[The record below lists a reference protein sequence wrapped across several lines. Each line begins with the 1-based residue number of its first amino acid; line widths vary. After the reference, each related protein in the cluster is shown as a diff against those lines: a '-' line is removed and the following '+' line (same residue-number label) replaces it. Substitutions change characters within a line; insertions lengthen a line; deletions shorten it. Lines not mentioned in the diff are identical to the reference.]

1 MSNITIYQ
9 GQQIIFTDTTSG
21 GTPPYQYSWQFSGG
35 TPSSATGA
43 TASVTYA
50 SAGDYNVRLDV
61 TDNGGVNSYLLQS
74 GLVTVNPALMNANFS
89 RLYTS
94 RLMSQANEFYDT
106 STGSPNDPD
115 AWSWLVGTDAFT
127 TQDVTAFQYDD
138 WIDVPGASPL
148 DPPGTV
154 RTVTVQLTAIASSP
168 SAFDT
173 VSKAYT
179 VSKIGPLETYYI
191 NANFPIIGPLTSY
204 TEESPVR
211 STTYRT
217 SAIGLPNDEAI
228 MTIKPGAS
236 GSGLQQIK
244 FFHSTQEEVTI
255 RCTGM
260 ATINTSM
267 YSKGWGDIADCFTCL
282 NPPLYGGTVPTVI
295 NGNYILGYGS
305 VDIIFF
311 SVGPFVTNLIDSYG
325 YTEDLVAEII
335 GSRYPIMHSAQLVT
349 ISSRG
354 FPGTNFPYP
363 GLSGSDPVVYSTQFF
378 TSRGLTGTSYE
389 ITFNYSLASG
399 SSGSFTVIM
408 NGNSGIGNA
417 PGTGGDF
424 YSMQDV
430 GPDLGVASQ
439 LNSAFVSN
447 FPGGTGDVEA
457 LALSR
462 FNVDSGGDPFNF
474 YGLKLLIKS
483 TDINKLEIDD
493 NSATLTSLLG
503 GNPKIL
509 PFAGTVSAAA
519 TCSGCLKV
527 VNDLVIYQELSGS
540 QVQIGESI
548 F

>member
-173 VSKAYT
+173 VSKTYT

-260 ATINTSM
+260 ATIGTSM

-349 ISSRG
+349 VSSRG
-354 FPGTNFPYP
+354 FPGTNFPYA
-363 GLSGSDPVVYSTQFF
+363 GLSGMDPVVYSTQFF

-399 SSGSFTVIM
+399 STGSFTVIM

-483 TDINKLEIDD
+483 TDINKVEIDD

-509 PFAGTVSAAA
+509 PFAGTVNAAA

-527 VNDLVIYQELSGS
+527 VNDLVSYQLTGS
-540 QVQIGESI
+540 QVQIGGSI

>member
-61 TDNGGVNSYLLQS
+61 TDNAGVNSYLLQS
-74 GLVTVNPALMNANFS
+74 GLVTVNPAIMNANFS

-94 RLMSQANEFYDT
+94 RLMSQVNEFYDT
-106 STGSPNDPD
+106 STGSPNDPV
-115 AWSWLVGTDAFT
+115 AWAWFVGTDVFT
-127 TQDVTAFQYDD
+127 TQNVTGFQYDD
-138 WIDVPGASPL
+138 WVDVPGASPL
-148 DPPGTV
+148 DPPGTT

-168 SAFDT
+168 TAFDT
-173 VSKAYT
+173 VSKTYT
-179 VSKIGPLETYYI
+179 VSKIGPIENYYI
-191 NANFPIIGPLTSY
+191 NANYPIIPLTSY
-204 TEESPVR
+204 TEESPVY

-217 SAIGLPNDEAI
+217 SAIGLSPDEAI
-228 MTIKPGAS
+228 MSIKPGAS
-236 GSGLQQIK
+236 GSGIQPIK
-244 FFHSTQEEVTI
+244 FFHSTQEDVKI

-260 ATINTSM
+260 ATIGTSM
-267 YSKGWGDIADCFTCL
+267 YSKGWGDITDCFTCL
-282 NPPLYGGTVPTVI
+282 NPPLYGGTVPTVAS
-295 NGNYILGYGS
+295 GNYILGYGS
-305 VDIIFF
+305 VDTIFF
-311 SVGPFVTNLIDSYG
+311 SVGPFVTNLIDNYG

-349 ISSRG
+349 IISRG
-354 FPGTNFPYP
+354 FPGTNFTYT
-363 GLSGSDPVVYSTQFF
+363 GLSGNDPVVYSTLFF
-378 TSRGLTGTSYE
+378 TNRGFSGTSYE

-399 SSGSFTVIM
+399 STGSFTVTM

-417 PGTGGDF
+417 PGTAGEF

-447 FPGGTGDVEA
+447 FPGGTGDIEA
-457 LALSR
+457 VALSR

-493 NSATLTSLLG
+493 NSAALTALLS

-527 VNDLVIYQELSGS
+527 VNDLVSYQLTGS
-540 QVQIGESI
+540 QVQIGGSI